1 VKGAISQFANRKR
14 LKMKKDRGARANF
27 KKLRVRAEKSLHAR
41 VEDIGISPIADIN
54 ELINE
59 LHVHQVELE
68 MQNEELRK
76 AQLELEE
83 SHNKYQDL
91 FDFAPV
97 GYFAIDDQGL
107 IRKVNLAGAGLLGTE
122 RGNLIKMKIS
132 SFISPDFQDV
142 FYFHRKR
149 VAETK
154 TKQFCELKFVKENGT
169 PFYARL
175 ETIVVQDSEGKF
187 SQFRTALTD
196 INERKQAEEVLL
208 EKEKELENQAQ
219 HLEKMNTALKVLLAH
234 RNEEMKKI
242 EENMLANV
250 GKLIMPYIEK
260 MEGRQIDASNGAC
273 LSIIKS
279 NLLDLVSPFANRL
292 SSKLL
297 NLTRK
302 EIQIADLI
310 KKEKT
315 SKEIGTLMNLSLH
328 AISFHR
334 NNIRK
339 KLGLVNKDINLI
351 SYLQSLPKS
360 D

>member
-1 VKGAISQFANRKR
+1 
-14 LKMKKDRGARANF
+14 MKKDQGPRTNF
-27 KKLRVRAEKSLHAR
+27 KKLRGRAEKFLRAR
-41 VEDIGISPIADIN
+41 VEGIDNTPIGDIR
-54 ELINE
+54 ELIYE

-76 AQLELEE
+76 AQSELEE
-83 SHNKYQDL
+83 SRNKYQDL
-91 FDFAPV
+91 FDYAPI
-97 GYFAIDDQGL
+97 GYFTIDAKGL
-107 IRKVNLAGAGLLGTE
+107 IRKVNLAGAGLLGAE
-122 RGNLIKMKIS
+122 RGNLIKTKFS
-132 SFISPDFQDV
+132 GLISPDFQDI

-149 VAETK
+149 VIETK
-154 TKQFCELKFVKENGT
+154 SNQFCDLELVRENGT

-175 ETIVVQDSEGKF
+175 ETIVVQDRKGKF
-187 SQFRTALTD
+187 SQLRTALTD
-196 INERKQAEEVLL
+196 ITERKQAEEALL
-208 EKEKELENQAQ
+208 EKEKELENQTQ
-219 HLEKMNTALKVLLAH
+219 HLEKINTALKVLLAH
-234 RNEEMKKI
+234 RDEEKKKI
-242 EENMLANV
+242 EENVLANV
-250 GKLIMPYIEK
+250 GKLILPYIEK
-260 MEGRQIDASNGAC
+260 IEGSRIDAGHRAY
-273 LSIIKS
+273 LIIIKS
-279 NLLDLVSPFANRL
+279 NLLDLISPFANRL

-297 NLTRK
+297 NLTPK

-315 SKEIGTLMNLSLH
+315 SKEIGTLMNLSPH

>member
-1 VKGAISQFANRKR
+1 
-14 LKMKKDRGARANF
+14 MKKDQGRRTNF
-27 KKLRVRAEKSLHAR
+27 KKLRGRAEKSLLPRIEGIDNIPAG
-41 VEDIGISPIADIN
+41 DIP
-54 ELINE
+54 ELIYE

-76 AQLELEE
+76 AQMELEE
-83 SHNKYQDL
+83 SRNRYLDL

-97 GYFAIDDQGL
+97 GYFAIDVKGL
-107 IRKVNLAGAGLLGTE
+107 IRKVNLAGAGLLGAE
-122 RGNLIKMKIS
+122 RGNLIKTKFS
-132 SFISPDFQDV
+132 DFISPDFQDV

-149 VAETK
+149 VVETK
-154 TKQFCELKFVKENGT
+154 TKQFCELEFLKEKGT

-175 ETIVVQDSEGKF
+175 ETIAVLDSEGKF
-187 SQFRTALTD
+187 SQLRTALTD
-196 INERKQAEEVLL
+196 ITERKQAEEVLL
-208 EKEKELENQAQ
+208 EKEKELENQAE
-219 HLEKMNTALKVLLAH
+219 HLEKINTALKVLLAH
-234 RNEEMKKI
+234 RDEEKKKA

-260 MEGRQIDASNGAC
+260 MEGSRIDASNKAY

-279 NLLDLVSPFANRL
+279 NLLDLISPFANRL
-292 SSKLL
+292 SAKLL
-297 NLTRK
+297 NLTPR

-339 KLGLVNKDINLI
+339 KLGLVNKDINLT

-360 D
+360 E

>member
-1 VKGAISQFANRKR
+1 
-14 LKMKKDRGARANF
+14 MKKDQGTRINF
-27 KKLRVRAEKSLHAR
+27 KKLRGRAEKSLHAR
-41 VEDIGISPIADIN
+41 VKDVDDRPAGDMP
-54 ELINE
+54 ELIYE

-76 AQLELEE
+76 AQMELEE
-83 SHNKYQDL
+83 SRNRYQDL

-97 GYFAIDDQGL
+97 GYFAIDEKGL
-107 IRKVNLAGAGLLGTE
+107 IRKVNLAGADLLGAE
-122 RGNLIKMKIS
+122 RGNLIKTKFS
-132 SFISPDFQDV
+132 GLISPDFQDV

-149 VAETK
+149 VVETK
-154 TKQFCELKFVKENGT
+154 TKQFCELEFVKENGT
-169 PFYARL
+169 SFYARL
-175 ETIVVQDSEGKF
+175 ETIVVQDTEGKF
-187 SQFRTALTD
+187 SQLRTALTD
-196 INERKQAEEVLL
+196 ITERKQAEEVLMA
-208 EKEKELENQAQ
+208 KEKELKNQAE
-219 HLEKMNTALKVLLAH
+219 HLEKINTALKVLLSH
-234 RNEEMKKI
+234 RDEEKKKI

-260 MEGRQIDASNGAC
+260 MEGSQIDASNRAY

-279 NLLDLVSPFANRL
+279 NLLDLISPFAERL

-297 NLTRK
+297 KLTPK

-339 KLGLVNKDINLI
+339 KLGLVNQDINLI
-351 SYLQSLPKS
+351 SYLRSLPKS
-360 D
+360 K

>member
-1 VKGAISQFANRKR
+1 
-14 LKMKKDRGARANF
+14 MKKGQGRRINF
-27 KKLRVRAEKSLHAR
+27 KKLRGRAEKSLHAR
-41 VEDIGISPIADIN
+41 LEDIDNTPPGDIP
-54 ELINE
+54 ELIYE

-76 AQLELEE
+76 AQMELEK
-83 SHNKYQDL
+83 SSNRYQDL

-97 GYFAIDDQGL
+97 GYFVLDKKGL
-107 IRKVNLAGAGLLGTE
+107 IRKVNLTGADLLGAE
-122 RGNLIKMKIS
+122 RSNLIKTKFS
-132 SFISPDFQDV
+132 GFISRDFQDG

-149 VAETK
+149 VIETK
-154 TKQFCELKFVKENGT
+154 AKQICELKFVKENGMA
-169 PFYARL
+169 FDAQL

-187 SQFRTALTD
+187 NHLRTSLTD
-196 INERKQAEEVLL
+196 ITERKQAEEVLL
-208 EKEKELENQAQ
+208 AKENELEDQAE
-219 HLEKMNTALKVLLAH
+219 HLEKTNTALKVLLAH
-234 RNEEMKKI
+234 RDEEKKKI

-250 GKLIMPYIEK
+250 AKLIMPYIEK
-260 MEGRQIDASNGAC
+260 MESNRIDARNRAY

-279 NLLDLVSPFANRL
+279 NLLDLISPFAERL

-297 NLTRK
+297 KLTPK

-339 KLGLVNKDINLI
+339 KLGLVNQDINLT
-351 SYLQSLPKS
+351 SYLRSLPKS
-360 D
+360 K

>member
-1 VKGAISQFANRKR
+1 
-14 LKMKKDRGARANF
+14 MKKDRGTRTNF

-41 VEDIGISPIADIN
+41 VEDIDITPIGDIH

-83 SHNKYQDL
+83 SRNKYQDL

-97 GYFAIDDQGL
+97 GYFAIDEKGL

-122 RGNLIKMKIS
+122 RSNLIKTKIS

-149 VAETK
+149 VVETK
-154 TKQFCELKFVKENGT
+154 TKQFCELEFVKENGT

-187 SQFRTALTD
+187 SQLRTALTD
-196 INERKQAEEVLL
+196 ITERKQAEEVLL

-234 RNEEMKKI
+234 RDEEIKKI

-260 MEGRQIDASNGAC
+260 MEGRRIDASNGGY

-297 NLTRK
+297 NLTPK

-339 KLGLVNKDINLI
+339 KLGLVNKDINLT

-360 D
+360 E